1 MSRPT
6 YIRNQIRTRCGGFWA
21 SAAATWPGGPIS
33 ARPMHVQSCHRSTHA
48 SSIGLSCPI
57 VIKESFQNLLSKK
70 YYLKSYLNKNYF
82 ISLYSS
88 NFLESHSRF
97 LCLAS
102 EKFKIERM
110 FIFKNLIKQTI
121 GGYFFNKISIPIK

>member
-1 MSRPT
+1 MVLVTSTLNHEIEAPDGLVGIESQGRGHVPH
-6 YIRNQIRTRCGGFWA
+6 
-21 SAAATWPGGPIS
+21 PILG
-33 ARPMHVQSCHRSTHA
+33 T
-48 SSIGLSCPI
+48 SIGLSCPI